1 MQSRR
6 CQALPYQWPG
16 GRKLMPQLPRP
27 VNDPTSAACYVKY
40 HSSNRWRRRWRRS
53 RRSAQIGF
61 TRSSS
66 TAGGLRSTSK
76 AALPRSTVR
85 TGPTTRNDF
94 EPCATIAG
102 IPAKSAIIDCELV
115 ACDETG
121 MPCFRT
127 LMELGNKAPGLC
139 LWCFDLLS
147 IDGARITPLP
157 LQMPDR
163 DAQDKSGRL
172 DHPREVRVGPRAAV
186 LQRF

>member
-1 MQSRR
+1 MAP
-6 CQALPYQWPG
+6 ALAKTPPAGADWIHE
-16 GRKLMPQLPRP
+16 
-27 VNDPTSAACYVKY
+27 VKFDG
-40 HSSNRWRRRWRRS
+40 WR
-53 RRSAQIGF
+53 AQIHVE
-61 TRSSS
+61 
-66 TAGGLRSTSK
+66 GGSATIYSKNGADYTKRFRALRS
-76 AALPRSTVR
+76 
-85 TGPTTRNDF
+85 
-94 EPCATIAG
+94 EG

-186 LQRF
+186 LQRSLSSQLISIFHRGILVIKQARPVHRVL